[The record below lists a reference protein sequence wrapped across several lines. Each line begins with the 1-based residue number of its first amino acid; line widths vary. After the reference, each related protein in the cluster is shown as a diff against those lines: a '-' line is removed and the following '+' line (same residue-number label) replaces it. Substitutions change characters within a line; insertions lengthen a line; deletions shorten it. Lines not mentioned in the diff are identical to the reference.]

1 MKTSLSATAIA
12 AAFLSLSTVK
22 GFLDIFCG
30 RPHQQPDLLSG
41 LQQAGVVGVK
51 CRLGY
56 IGHDCD
62 LYKPEDV
69 AKLSCFL
76 KGKPGMSK
84 QGVFLINDKENT
96 GKLYRVWKIKFVKK
110 EYSKIKS
117 KFNQYAYSTAE
128 ANHISNIPA

>member
-96 GKLYRVWKIKFVKK
+96 GKL
-110 EYSKIKS
+110 S
-117 KFNQYAYSTAE
+117 AA
-128 ANHISNIPA
+128 ANVAPAPGGLRASCPLIVDIQKCMNKCVDDALA